1 MSSVFTFDPKSQRYR
16 YKDSGKF
23 VSAEAVRN
31 LSEKYID
38 HLKTDI
44 GTIVDKL
51 VEGKINVAT
60 WEETTARALK
70 DLHIGLYTLG
80 RGGLKQVSARDY
92 GIIGSELKKE
102 YQYLRGFSQDI
113 LAGKMSEAQLRD
125 RVSKYVDS
133 SYSTYELG
141 SCESHRSAGY
151 NWERRIRNA
160 AVSCDSCVVY
170 SSRGWQPLGTL
181 PNIGSECECKS
192 RCRCHKEYSALH
204 RRPTDSIL
212 SSRFGWV
219 GASFESFPPI
229 FLLLNAAIYIN
240 NSIPKS

>member
-1 MSSVFTFDPKSQRYR
+1 MSPQFTFDQKSQRYR

-38 HLKTDI
+38 QLKTDI
-44 GTIVDKL
+44 GTIADKL
-51 VEGKINVAT
+51 AEGKINVTT

-70 DLHIGLYTLG
+70 DLHLNQFLLG
-80 RGGLKQVSARDY
+80 RGGLKQVSQRDY

-113 LAGKMSEAQLRD
+113 LAGKMTREQFRD
-125 RVSKYVDS
+125 RVFKYVDS
-133 SYSTYELG
+133 SYGTYELG
-141 SCESHRSAGY
+141 RAESHREAGY
-151 NWERRIRNA
+151 NWERRTPNA

-170 SSRGWQPLGTL
+170 AARGWQPLGTL
-181 PNIGSECECKS
+181 PAIGDECECKS
-192 RCRCHKEYSALH
+192 RCRCHKEYSDNH
-204 RRPTDSIL
+204 KRPTDSII

-219 GASFESFPPI
+219 GANFESFPPI
-229 FLLLNAAIYIN
+229 FKA
-240 NSIPKS
+240 